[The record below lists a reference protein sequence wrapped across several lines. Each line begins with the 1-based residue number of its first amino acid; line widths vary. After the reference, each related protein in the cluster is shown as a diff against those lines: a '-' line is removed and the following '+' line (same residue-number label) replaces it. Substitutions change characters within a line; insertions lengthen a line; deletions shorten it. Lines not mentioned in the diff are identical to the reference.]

1 MHPRCMHTV
10 SIREPVISSGW
21 HGIHTGGRTCL
32 SCLKAEGKT
41 MPGGFLSSPVFPTLR
56 HLLMS
61 SAALINCVLRG
72 NPALCFQALLAVMRG
87 LGCSLISAKVPFK
100 RVSVFSKIPPSSL
113 TFSPQL
119 SPLKTLL
126 AADVCWFA
134 DMASNQLELDNKLLV
149 ESFTSEELLR
159 SRGLFRQIWS
169 NNSQK
174 RYWHVGLFHSNFSSM
189 LKFALLYNFNMW
201 QAFLQLKGL
210 FDI

>member
-134 DMASNQLELDNKLLV
+134 DMSSTKFVISAASKQIGFK
-149 ESFTSEELLR
+149 STWI
-159 SRGLFRQIWS
+159 RQ
-169 NNSQK
+169 QT
-174 RYWHVGLFHSNFSSM
+174 VGWIFHEWGIV
-189 LKFALLYNFNMW
+189 KVTRVI
-201 QAFLQLKGL
+201 QANLIKQQPKKILACGFVS
-210 FDI
+210 